1 MHQSSPYI
9 TEDDSDDNQVL
20 LERMNYKETKDAS
33 SIRGHSVQISDGDI
47 DNIVTLYRL
56 RRASGRPADDT

>member
-1 MHQSSPYI
+1 MSTPPPADPIGPDLFKGTGGDLPDDTEPYR
-9 TEDDSDDNQVL
+9 SG
-20 LERMNYKETKDAS
+20 
-33 SIRGHSVQISDGDI
+33 GHSVQISDGDI